1 MANPYFGE
9 VALTFDGKTLPMRL
23 SLGALAELESEMK
36 EDSLLSLVQ
45 RFENGSFKTA
55 DIIDLLFAGLRGAGW
70 DGTKDDLMQA
80 DLQGGPLQAAKLAAV
95 LLQRSFG
102 AGDSGGDSGGEP
114 A

>member
-45 RFENGSFKTA
+45 RFENGFV
-55 DIIDLLFAGLRGAGW
+55 
-70 DGTKDDLMQA
+70 QN
-80 DLQGGPLQAAKLAAV
+80 GGYY
-95 LLQRSFG
+95 
-102 AGDSGGDSGGEP
+102 
-114 A
+114 